1 MNKFFYNTKKTQE
14 KLPLGVG
21 LFAVITAS
29 ILQLS
34 GVTSIAAANLL
45 PENPQPAAVSYSELT
60 TCTNKKDD
68 YIPQQ
73 ILIKKVGINLL
84 VTTVAL
90 KNGTWEVNEGVAN
103 YAKETNTISKLKGNV
118 GIFAHD
124 KENGFTN
131 IKKLS
136 TGDEIVVKT
145 AKHTAVYKVTSVGV
159 SDPAN
164 VEAFYP
170 TEKPTLTLITCEG
183 AFSEQRF
190 VVKAKLMSVSEGE
203 CNV

>member
-1 MNKFFYNTKKTQE
+1 MKKLIFNTKQTKE

-45 PENPQPAAVSYSELT
+45 PGNPQPATVSYANLT
-60 TCTNKKDD
+60 TCTNKDD
-68 YIPQQ
+68 YIPRQ
-73 ILIKKVGINLL
+73 ISIKKVGINLP
-84 VTTVAL
+84 VTKVAL
-90 KNGTWEVNEGVAN
+90 QNGTWKVNEGVAN
-103 YAKETNTISKLKGNV
+103 YAEETNSVSKMKGNV

-145 AKHTAVYKVTSVGV
+145 AEHTAAYKVISVGV

-170 TEKPTLTLITCEG
+170 TEKPTLTLITCDG

-190 VVKAKLMSVSEGE
+190 VVKAKLMSISEGE

>member
-1 MNKFFYNTKKTQE
+1 MNKLKYNTKRTQE
-14 KLPLGVG
+14 KLPLGIG
-21 LFAVITAS
+21 LFVVITAS

-45 PENPQPAAVSYSELT
+45 PEHPQPAAVSYAKLT
-60 TCTNKKDD
+60 TCTNKDD
-68 YIPQQ
+68 YIPRQ
-73 ILIKKVGINLL
+73 ILIKKAGINLP
-84 VTTVAL
+84 VTTVTL
-90 KNGTWEVNEGVAN
+90 QNGTWKVNEGVAN
-103 YAKETNTISKLKGNV
+103 YAKETNTVSRIKGNV

-136 TGDEIVVKT
+136 AGEEIVVKT
-145 AKHTAVYKVTSVGV
+145 AGHTAVYKVTSVGV

-170 TEKPTLTLITCEG
+170 TEKPTLTLITCDG
-183 AFSEQRF
+183 DFSEQRF
-190 VVKAKLMSVSEGE
+190 VVKAKLISMSEGE